1 MSKKPYNIAVIVK
14 ALNSDFWQTML
25 NGAKKAAE
33 EHPELLKVTTYGP
46 PEETDVA
53 LQRNFTA
60 GSKRSPG
67 RYRYR
72 LH

>member
-33 EHPELLKVTTYGP
+33 EHPEL
-46 PEETDVA
+46 
-53 LQRNFTA
+53 
-60 GSKRSPG
+60 
-67 RYRYR
+67 
-72 LH
+72 